1 MQQHPKTRAVAKGV
15 LDVIPA
21 LTGTAGAAL
30 GVPMAPETLG
40 ASVAAGGALGVGV
53 GRGARDLIAEA
64 IGVDDPSSPL
74 SKGARIALDTAVA
87 AAFPVVAEAVHRAV
101 TNPRAT
107 LADVL
112 DIVFHPQTSADQ
124 VVSALRQQPS
134 VLGPAQFSGTYEGG
148 VVPGTAVTS
157 ATDLGERAAQAAS
170 PPAAGYGEGASHI
183 PTVKQA
189 IYVKTADGFGLAPA
203 VEGETLTPGERV
215 NVTSRSGAQ
224 RMVTVPGATT
234 PESLSEFGKRL
245 FGKEPPVRPIESMVV
260 PGHDSFRYGVT
271 GSPVTQQITADPSSL
286 PRGESLPTSFSELL
300 KPPSASDLAKAE
312 GLVKNGASLAEAA
325 RKVAG
330 TDTTLAARIMA
341 AIQAKT
347 P

>member
-1 MQQHPKTRAVAKGV
+1 MPPQEVTFGDTDVKPVGTEFTFRGSDATKVSTPAPTEPPKPSPTWMQQHPKTRAVAKGV

-224 RMVTVPGATT
+224 RMVTVPG
-234 PESLSEFGKRL
+234 
-245 FGKEPPVRPIESMVV
+245 
-260 PGHDSFRYGVT
+260 
-271 GSPVTQQITADPSSL
+271 TAPASGGQPSS
-286 PRGESLPTSFSELL
+286 FAELL
-300 KPPSASDLAKAE
+300 KPVSASELAKAE
-312 GLVKNGASLAEAA
+312 GLVKGGSSLADAA